1 MCMHDT
7 VGSTV
12 WCMCAC
18 VVWCVCVC
26 AFICIM
32 CVCVS
37 DLCVCDVC
45 AGDKSLKYIIAE
57 LQLIVS
63 KSVNVEL

>member
-1 MCMHDT
+1 MTLLAVLCGVCVH
-7 VGSTV
+7 V
-12 WCMCAC
+12 WFG
-18 VVWCVCVC
+18 VCVC

-45 AGDKSLKYIIAE
+45 AGDKSLKYRIAE